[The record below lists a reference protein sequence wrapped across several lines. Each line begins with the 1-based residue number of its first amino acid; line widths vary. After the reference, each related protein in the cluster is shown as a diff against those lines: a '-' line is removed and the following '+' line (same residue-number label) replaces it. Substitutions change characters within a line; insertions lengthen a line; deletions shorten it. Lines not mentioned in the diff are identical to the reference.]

1 MNLTV
6 GCRSAMDKLRMN
18 TIIYYTV
25 IKIVGTI
32 KILKTVN
39 IEKIDN
45 DKFKNKMY
53 CIYVCGALESILR
66 SLSQVNT
73 SKNKLQALGKAWKKL
88 EILKQSIIHRYDYL
102 DSIGIDG
109 LAVRNAIENSEKS
122 LLTYLLNETEVKQ

>member
-1 MNLTV
+1 
-6 GCRSAMDKLRMN
+6 MDTIRMN
-18 TIIYYTV
+18 TIIFYTV
-25 IKIVGTI
+25 IKIVGAI
-32 KILKTVN
+32 KILKTAN

-53 CIYVCGALESILR
+53 CIYVSGALESILR
-66 SLSQVNT
+66 TLSQVKT

-88 EILKQSIIHRYDYL
+88 EILKQSIIHRYNYL

-109 LAVRNAIENSEKS
+109 LAVRHAIENSEKS

>member
-1 MNLTV
+1 
-6 GCRSAMDKLRMN
+6 MDKLRMN

-25 IKIVGTI
+25 IKIVGAI

-53 CIYVCGALESILR
+53 CIYVSGALEGILR

-73 SKNKLQALGKAWKKL
+73 SKNELQALGKAWEKL
-88 EILKQSIIHRYDYL
+88 EILKQSIIHRYNYL
-102 DSIGIDG
+102 DGIGIDG
-109 LAVRNAIENSEKS
+109 LAVRHAIENSEVS
-122 LLTYLLNETEVKQ
+122 LLKYLLNETEVEQ

>member
-1 MNLTV
+1 
-6 GCRSAMDKLRMN
+6 MDTLQMN
-18 TIIYYTV
+18 TVIFYTV
-25 IKIVGTI
+25 IKIVGAN

-39 IEKIDN
+39 IERIEN

-53 CIYVCGALESILR
+53 CIYVSGALESVLR
-66 SLSQVNT
+66 TLSQVNT

-88 EILKQSIIHRYDYL
+88 EILRQSIIHRYDYL

-122 LLTYLLNETEVKQ
+122 LLKYLLDETEVK

>member
-1 MNLTV
+1 
-6 GCRSAMDKLRMN
+6 MDTLRMN

-25 IKIVGTI
+25 IKIVNAI
-32 KILKTVN
+32 KTLKTVD

-53 CIYVCGALESILR
+53 CIYVSGALESILR
-66 SLSQVNT
+66 SLSQVRT

-88 EILKQSIIHRYDYL
+88 EILKQSIIHRYNYL
-102 DSIGIDG
+102 DSIGVDG

-122 LLTYLLNETEVKQ
+122 LLKYLLKETEVK

>member
-1 MNLTV
+1 
-6 GCRSAMDKLRMN
+6 MDTIRMN
-18 TIIYYTV
+18 TIIFYTV
-25 IKIVGTI
+25 IKIVNAI

-53 CIYVCGALESILR
+53 CIYVSGALESILR
-66 SLSQVNT
+66 TLSQVKT

-88 EILKQSIIHRYDYL
+88 EILKQSIIYRYDYL

-109 LAVRNAIENSEKS
+109 LAVRHAIENSEKS
-122 LLTYLLNETEVKQ
+122 LLKYLLDETEVK

>member
-1 MNLTV
+1 
-6 GCRSAMDKLRMN
+6 MDTIRMN
-18 TIIYYTV
+18 TIIFYTV
-25 IKIVGTI
+25 IKIVNAI

-53 CIYVCGALESILR
+53 CIYVSGALESILR
-66 SLSQVNT
+66 SLSQVKT

-88 EILKQSIIHRYDYL
+88 EILKQSIIHRYNYL
-102 DSIGIDG
+102 DGIGIDG
-109 LAVRNAIENSEKS
+109 LAIKHAIENSEES

>member
-1 MNLTV
+1 
-6 GCRSAMDKLRMN
+6 MDTIRMN
-18 TIIYYTV
+18 TIIFYTV
-25 IKIVGTI
+25 IKIVNAI

-53 CIYVCGALESILR
+53 CIYVSGALESILR
-66 SLSQVNT
+66 TLSQVKT
-73 SKNKLQALGKAWKKL
+73 SNNKLQTLGKAWKKL
-88 EILKQSIIHRYDYL
+88 EILKQSIIHRYNYL

-109 LAVRNAIENSEKS
+109 LAIKHAIENSEES

>member
-1 MNLTV
+1 
-6 GCRSAMDKLRMN
+6 MDTIRMN
-18 TIIYYTV
+18 TIIFYTV
-25 IKIVGTI
+25 IKIVNAI

-53 CIYVCGALESILR
+53 CIYVSGALESILR
-66 SLSQVNT
+66 TLSQVKT
-73 SKNKLQALGKAWKKL
+73 SKNKLQAIGKAWKKL
-88 EILKQSIIHRYDYL
+88 EILKQSIIYRYDYL

-109 LAVRNAIENSEKS
+109 LAVRHAIENSEKS